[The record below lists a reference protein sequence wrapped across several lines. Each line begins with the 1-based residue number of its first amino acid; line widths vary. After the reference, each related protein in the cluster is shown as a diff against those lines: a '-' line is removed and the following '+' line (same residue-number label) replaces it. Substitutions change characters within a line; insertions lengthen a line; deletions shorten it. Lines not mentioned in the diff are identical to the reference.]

1 VTAGIRFADHG
12 SMKKPVRQPPG
23 LFPFACD
30 DQRGA
35 AFGAPGGG
43 LIRVLPEGFA
53 TLFLPAEILPASLPT
68 SPMLPVVVL
77 PARPVVEPFMDE
89 PLALPLADEPPA
101 AELPPAELPPAP

>member
-12 SMKKPVRQPPG
+12 SMKKPVRETPG

-53 TLFLPAEILPASLPT
+53 ALFLPAKILPASLPT
-68 SPMLPVVVL
+68 SPGLPVVVL
-77 PARPVVEPFMDE
+77 PARPVVELFME
-89 PLALPLADEPPA
+89 PLVLPLTDEPP